1 MTSLHPVNQPAPKI
15 RKTASSL
22 GFDIFVQRGAGVQT
36 FFWNLCIVFPLYIFV
51 PNGACVLFC
60 CCCSIILRCVQV
72 GFRFSFFCYELQ
84 FELVDV
90 MITIPFPVWDAFIL
104 NTDVDRI
111 TAAVALSTASRWSKL
126 EKFRLSGLLRYY
138 GAWQA
143 GFVGVGISLR
153 KID

>member
-1 MTSLHPVNQPAPKI
+1 M
-15 RKTASSL
+15 
-22 GFDIFVQRGAGVQT
+22 
-36 FFWNLCIVFPLYIFV
+36 
-51 PNGACVLFC
+51 
-60 CCCSIILRCVQV
+60 
-72 GFRFSFFCYELQ
+72 
-84 FELVDV
+84 
-90 MITIPFPVWDAFIL
+90 MTIPFPVWDAFIL

-111 TAAVALSTASRWSKL
+111 TAAVVLSTASRWSKL